1 MTATLVARH
10 YATGETLEIDLDDRR
25 RVKAVRPATGRGTAE
40 LWIAPAWCD
49 IQVNGGLGYSF
60 NDAGLRSE
68 QIYALQELYAAH
80 GIGVFL
86 PTLVTNRL
94 EDLEQALRVLEATAS
109 TDAALR
115 RRIPAYHL
123 EGPFLSPEDGP
134 RGAHPREFLRPP
146 SWDDWQRLQAAAGGR
161 IRMITLAPELPGALP
176 LIERLVTAGVIVAIG
191 HTAATPQQIRDA
203 VRAGATISTH
213 LGNGCHAYLPRHDN
227 YLWEQLACDALWAS
241 LICDGH
247 HLPPAVMRSLIRAK
261 RPERVI
267 LTCDASSLAGL
278 PAGRY
283 RLWGAEVEV
292 LPSGKIVVAGTPYLA
307 GSGLFLDSCV
317 DQAMRHGGLSLQ
329 QAVAAAAVHPRQL
342 LGLTV
347 PQLAVGEPAEYVLF
361 EWNPPQPLRVRQL
374 VM

>member
-1 MTATLVARH
+1 MTAPLVARH
-10 YATGETLEIDLDDRR
+10 YATGVALEIHLDERR
-25 RVKAVRPATGRGTAE
+25 RVQAVTPTTAPAE
-40 LWIAPAWCD
+40 LWVAPAWCD
-49 IQVNGGLGYSF
+49 IQVNGGRGYSF
-60 NDAGLRSE
+60 NDAELRPE
-68 QIYALQELYAAH
+68 QIYALQELYATH

-109 TDAALR
+109 ADAGLR
-115 RRIPAYHL
+115 RCMPGYHL

-134 RGAHPREFLRPP
+134 RGAHPREFLRLP
-146 SWDDWQRLQAAAGGR
+146 SWDDWQRLQTAAGGR
-161 IRMITLAPELPGALP
+161 IRMITLAPELPGAIP
-176 LIERLVTAGVIVAIG
+176 LIERLVATGVIVAIG

-203 VRAGATISTH
+203 VKAGATISTH
-213 LGNGCHAYLPRHDN
+213 LGNGCHAYLPRHEN

-247 HLPPAVMRSLIRAK
+247 HLPPAVMQSLIRAK

-278 PAGRY
+278 PAGQY
-283 RLWGAEVEV
+283 RLWGANVEV
-292 LPSGKIVVAGTPYLA
+292 LPSGKVVVAGTPYLA

-317 DQAMRHGGLSLQ
+317 DQAIRHGGMSLP

-342 LGLTV
+342 LGLPV
-347 PQLAVGEPAEYVLF
+347 PQLAIGEPAEYVLF